1 MKNFRNLVGLA
12 VLVGMLAFT
21 SCKKFDCHACH
32 YEGPNG
38 EVALGNK
45 CGNEV
50 EDLMATGVDVDGT
63 NYEVHCHGH

>member
-1 MKNFRNLVGLA
+1 MKNFRNIVGLT
-12 VLVGMLAFT
+12 VLIGMVALS
-21 SCKKFDCHACH
+21 SCMKFDCHACH

-38 EVALGNK
+38 DVSLGKK

>member
-1 MKNFRNLVGLA
+1 
-12 VLVGMLAFT
+12 ML
-21 SCKKFDCHACH
+21 SSRMKFDSLSCH

-38 EVALGNK
+38 DISLGKK

-50 EDLMATGVDVDGT
+50 EDLMATGVDLDGT